1 MIKLFYFTKI
11 KRKKPLVKFNGYGSI
26 SSEPEE
32 LVRWLSR
39 TNRFLDTKQGTDL
52 FLLGGQLKPIYD
64 GYG

>member
-1 MIKLFYFTKI
+1 MVICFYFTKTE
-11 KRKKPLVKFNGYGSI
+11 RKKSLVKFNGYSSI

-39 TNRFLDTKQGTDL
+39 TNRFLS